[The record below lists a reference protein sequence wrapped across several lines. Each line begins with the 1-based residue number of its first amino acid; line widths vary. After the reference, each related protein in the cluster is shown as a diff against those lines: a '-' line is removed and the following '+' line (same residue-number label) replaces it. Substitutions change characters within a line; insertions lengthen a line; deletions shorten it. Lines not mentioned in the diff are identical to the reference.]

1 MAQRAGEL
9 IHRVQIQKIER
20 TRNEHGHFAEAW
32 VDHVKLW
39 SRVTALSA
47 RDLISAQ
54 AVQSE
59 TVARLKIRYRDDID
73 STMRVIY
80 KNRIYAINSPALED
94 AEGGNIYVTFTLANG
109 VEKYQEQ

>member
-9 IHRVQIQKIER
+9 IHRVQIQKFEK
-20 TRNEHGHFAEAW
+20 TRNEYGHFDETW

-39 SRVTALSA
+39 ARVTHLSG

-54 AVQSE
+54 AMQSE
-59 TVARLKIRYRDDID
+59 TIARLKIRYRDNID
-73 STMRVIY
+73 STMRVVY

-94 AEGGNIYVTFTLANG
+94 ADNGNIYVTFTLSNG
-109 VEKYQEQ
+109 VGKYQE